1 MDMIKKQN
9 IEGNDKAVSEIED
22 GRATTGCDVHPP
34 RKESKIFKAKC
45 RNDECDESGRLSRLT
60 RPYLA
65 STEQTPVAL
74 PGTP

>member
-34 RKESKIFKAKC
+34 RKESKIFKA
-45 RNDECDESGRLSRLT
+45 NVVTMNAMNQVG
-60 RPYLA
+60 
-65 STEQTPVAL
+65 
-74 PGTP
+74 